1 VKYYKLSWGG
11 LRHSGDG
18 RLFGWAADLRGADIF
33 SILVRDVASG
43 KLLVEDIVA
52 GIRRR
57 WRSPSVRRARRA
69 HLVS

>member
-1 VKYYKLSWGG
+1 
-11 LRHSGDG
+11 
-18 RLFGWAADLRGADIF
+18 LRGADIF

-52 GIRRR
+52 GNRRR